1 VSAVAGVVGQI
12 ADYRRL
18 LGIRDYRLLWAAQ
31 VVSTYG
37 DRLTTVALAAL
48 AYGITGS
55 EIGLGLVLT
64 IAEAPRAIFGLLAG
78 AIADRVSRKTLL
90 VATDCVRAVLV
101 LCLALWASVPLEVV
115 YLLTLLLAIAA
126 VFFNP
131 ARYAVLPDIVPR
143 GDLLNANTLDESTQS
158 ALDPVAFLAGGALVA
173 AIGVQMAFA
182 IDSLTFVVSA
192 GLIAMTTKRS
202 AAMWRAERDE
212 PRPIQRDVADG
223 VRLLFGHPILRWNM
237 VIMLFAG
244 LVVGGDTVLVYMM
257 AFTHWERGALGIG
270 IFEAGLAVGFVLGAL
285 VCGTV
290 VRAVGNGYAVV
301 FGMLGTG
308 ACMMLIAVLPF
319 WPAVVVNGI
328 SGVLNMLF
336 FVPGIT
342 LTQDLSPRNAR
353 ARVMATRHTLISVSV
368 FLSYLLVTAL
378 AATVPPATL
387 MGIMGLTLAL
397 ATVPAPLVRAL
408 RAR

>member
-1 VSAVAGVVGQI
+1 MNAVAGVVGQI
-12 ADYRRL
+12 SDYRRL
-18 LGIRDYRLLWAAQ
+18 LAIRDYRLLWAAQ

-64 IAEAPRAIFGLLAG
+64 IAEAPRAVFGLLAG
-78 AIADRVSRKTLL
+78 AVADRVSRKTLL
-90 VATDCVRAVLV
+90 VVTDCIRALLV
-101 LCLALWASVPLEVV
+101 LSLALWASVPLEIV
-115 YLLTLLLAIAA
+115 YLLTLLLAIAT

-143 GDLLNANTLDESTQS
+143 NDLLSANTLDESTQS
-158 ALDPVAFLAGGALVA
+158 ALDPVAFLAGGALVS

-182 IDSLTFVVSA
+182 IDSLTFVLSA

-212 PRPIQRDVADG
+212 RRPIPREVVDG
-223 VRLLFGHPILRWNM
+223 VRLLFAHPILRWNM
-237 VIMLFAG
+237 GLMLCAG
-244 LVVGGDTVLVYMM
+244 LVVGGETVLVYIM
-257 AFTHWERGALGIG
+257 AFSHWERGAFGIG
-270 IFEAGLAVGFVLGAL
+270 ILEAGLAVGFVAGAL
-285 VCGTV
+285 VCGSV
-290 VRAVGNGYAVV
+290 VRAVGNGYAIV
-301 FGMLGTG
+301 FGLLGTA

-319 WPAVVVNGI
+319 WSAVAVNGV
-328 SGVLNMLF
+328 SGVFNMLF

-342 LTQDLSPRNAR
+342 LTQQLAPRNAR
-353 ARVMATRHTLISVSV
+353 ARVMATRNTLISVTV
-368 FLSYLLVTAL
+368 FVSYVLMTALVTH
-378 AATVPPATL
+378 VPPDRL
-387 MGIMGLTLAL
+387 MGIMGLILAL